1 MAQNSRK
8 EYTFHPYLLNVVL
21 KRRNFTKNMCIRV
34 IQNHSKRIIQEDGCI
49 RYYGRLREFPAKWI
63 RVVTLEDDKT
73 IFNIF
78 IDRDFKK

>member
-1 MAQNSRK
+1 VKK
-8 EYTFHPYLLNVVL
+8 EYAFHPYLINAVL
-21 KRRNFTKNMCIRV
+21 KRRSFTTQMCIRIIENPV
-34 IQNHSKRIIQEDGCI
+34 KKVRQNDGRF
-49 RYYGRLREFPAKWI
+49 RYYGKLREFPGKWI